1 MWRDALLVA
10 RKDLRIEA
18 RSRVVTTQ
26 VLPFSLLIL
35 ILFAFA
41 LDNLVVRDPGVS
53 RQDSIGASTVSSGLF
68 WLAIVFSMLLAIQR
82 SFAIESSDNAR
93 DGLRLS
99 ALQPSGIFLGKVAA
113 LVAELLVLE
122 VILLTCTIIFFGAVI
137 DNPILL
143 ALTCAVGT
151 VGLAM
156 VGTLYGAL
164 SAGLRSRDTLM
175 PLLFFPVISPLL
187 LGCVQATHDALTNG
201 DGNGYGWFRLALA
214 FTAIFTVFGVLAFET
229 ILEEA

>member
-1 MWRDALLVA
+1 MFRDAMLVA
-10 RKDLRIEA
+10 RKDLRIEV

-41 LDNLVVRDPGVS
+41 LDNLVVSDPGAS

-82 SFAIESSDNAR
+82 SFAIESADNAR

-99 ALQPSGIFLGKVAA
+99 SLEPSGIFLGKVAA
-113 LVAELLVLE
+113 LVTELLLLE
-122 VILLTCTIIFFGAVI
+122 LLLLACTIVFFGAVI
-137 DNPILL
+137 DNPLL
-143 ALTCAVGT
+143 LVLTCMVGT
-151 VGLAM
+151 IGLAT

-164 SAGLRSRDTLM
+164 SSGLRSRDTLM
-175 PLLFFPVISPLL
+175 PLLFFPAISPLL
-187 LGCVQATHDALTNG
+187 LGCVQATQDAFTSG
-201 DGNGYGWFRLALA
+201 SGNGYGWFRLVLA
-214 FTAIFTVFGVLAFET
+214 FGATFTVFGVLAFES